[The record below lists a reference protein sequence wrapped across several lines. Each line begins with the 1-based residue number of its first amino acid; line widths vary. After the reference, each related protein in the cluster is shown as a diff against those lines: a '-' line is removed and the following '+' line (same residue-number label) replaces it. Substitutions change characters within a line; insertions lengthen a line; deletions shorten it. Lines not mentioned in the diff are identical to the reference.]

1 MAYPEFEGKCRLP
14 EFATPKRYDVH
25 LTPDLVTCAFQGVVK
40 IDVNIVSSTKYIVL
54 NAADLSVDHSSLS
67 FLPISSSQEMKAV
80 NVGMIKEDEILV
92 AEFGEELP
100 LGVGVLSISFQG
112 TLNDQMKGFY
122 KSTYEFNGEKRNM
135 AVTQFEPADARRCFP
150 CWDEPA
156 AKATF
161 KITLD
166 VPSDLVALSN
176 MPVERE
182 TKHGDLKTVYFEE
195 SPIMSTYLVAVV
207 VGMFDYI
214 ESHTSDGIKVR
225 CYCQVGKTDQ
235 GKFALG
241 VAVKTLELYRKYFDV
256 PYSLPK
262 LDMIAIPDFAAG
274 AMENYGL
281 VTYRETAL
289 LYDEKHSAAANK
301 QRVAIV
307 VAHELAHQWFGNLV
321 TMEWW
326 THLWLNEGFATWVSY
341 LAADV
346 LFPEWNIWTQ
356 FLDQTVDGLR
366 LDGLS
371 ESHPIEVDIN
381 HASEIDEIFDAI
393 SYRKGASVI
402 RMLQSY
408 LGADTF
414 QRALASYIKKYA
426 CSNAKTEDLWA
437 VLEEESGEPVKQLM
451 NSWTQQKGYPF
462 LSAKLKD
469 QKLELEQSLF
479 LLSGSPG
486 EGEWIVPVTLCCG
499 SYDTR
504 QSFLLKEKTGAVDV
518 KDSTWIKLNVDQTAF
533 YRVKYDEVLE
543 AKLRQAIEGNKL
555 TPTDRFGVL
564 DDSYALCTSGRQS
577 LTSLLTLMG
586 SFKEET
592 DYTVLS
598 HLITI
603 SYKVVSIVADATPA
617 ILDDLKK
624 YFINLFKRPAGK
636 LGWEPKPGES
646 HLDAMLRGEI
656 LTVLAEFGHEDTL
669 NEATRRFDAFCA
681 DRDSPLL
688 PPDTRKAAYTAVM
701 QKVTASNKSGYEALL
716 KVYKETD
723 LSQEKSRIIG
733 SLASCPD
740 PNVVLEVLNFLL
752 SPEVRS
758 QDAIFGLGVSFEGRE
773 IAWKWLQEN
782 WDHISKT
789 WGSGYLIAR
798 FISAIVSPFSSIEK
812 AKEVEEY
819 FASRMKPAI
828 ARTLRQSI
836 ERVHI
841 NAGWVQAVQKD
852 NHLAQVVVELSQRN

>member
-1 MAYPEFEGKCRLP
+1 MAYSQFKGQSRLP
-14 EFATPKRYDVH
+14 KSTIPKRYDIY
-25 LTPDLVTCAFQGVVK
+25 LKPDLISCKFDGVVL
-40 IDVNIVSSTKYIVL
+40 IDVDVVSPTKHVVL
-54 NAADLSVDHSSLS
+54 NAADLTVDSSSVS
-67 FLPISSSQEMKAV
+67 FKPSSSSQELKSV
-80 NVGMIKEDEILV
+80 NVGLIKEDEILV

-100 LGVGVLSISFQG
+100 VGVGVLRLCFQG

-122 KSTYEFNGEKRNM
+122 RSTFEHNGEKRNM

-176 MPVERE
+176 MPVIEE
-182 TKHGDLKTVYFEE
+182 KKEGDLKTVYFEE

-207 VGMFDYI
+207 VGLFDYV

-225 CYCQVGKTDQ
+225 CYCQVGKADQ
-235 GKFALG
+235 GKFALE
-241 VAVKTLELYRKYFDV
+241 VAVKTLELYKKYFDV
-256 PYSLPK
+256 PYTLPK
-262 LDMIAIPDFAAG
+262 LDMVAIPDFAAG

-289 LYDEKHSAAANK
+289 LYDEKHSAASNK

-356 FLDQTVDGLR
+356 FLDQTTDGLR

-371 ESHPIEVDIN
+371 ESHPIEVEIN

-393 SYRKGASVI
+393 SYKKGASVI

-408 LGADTF
+408 LGADPF
-414 QRALASYIKKYA
+414 QRALASYVKKYA

-437 VLEEESGEPVKQLM
+437 VLEEKSGEPVKQLM
-451 NSWTQQKGYPF
+451 NSWTQQKGYPVI
-462 LSAKLKD
+462 SVKIKD

-479 LLSGSPG
+479 LLSGLPG
-486 EGEWIVPVTLCCG
+486 DGQWIVPITLGCG
-499 SYDTR
+499 SYDNR
-504 QSFLLKEKTGAVDV
+504 QSFLLKEKCGTIDV
-518 KDSTWIKLNVDQTAF
+518 KDSAWIKLNVDQTAF
-533 YRVKYDEVLE
+533 YRVKYDENLE
-543 AKLRQAIEGNKL
+543 AKLRLAIERNEL
-555 TPTDRFGVL
+555 SPTDRFGIL
-564 DDSYALCTSGRQS
+564 DDSFALCTSGRQS

-603 SYKVVSIVADATPA
+603 SYQVVRIVADATPET
-617 ILDDLKK
+617 LDNLKK
-624 YFINLFKRPAGK
+624 IFINLFDYPARK
-636 LGWEPKPGES
+636 LGWEPKSGES
-646 HLDAMLRGEI
+646 HLDSMLRGEL
-656 LTVLAEFGHEDTL
+656 LTVLAELGHENTL

-681 DRDSPLL
+681 NRDSSLL

-701 QKVTASNKSGYEALL
+701 QKVNESNKSGYEAVL
-716 KVYKETD
+716 KVYRETD
-723 LSQEKSRIIG
+723 LSQEKVRIIG
-733 SLASCPD
+733 KSSPHCSLASCPD
-740 PNVVLEVLNFLL
+740 ANVVLEVLNFLL

-758 QDAIFGLGVSFEGRE
+758 QDAIIGLGVSMEGRE
-773 IAWKWLQEN
+773 TAWKWLQDK

-789 WGSGYLIAR
+789 WGSGYLIGR
-798 FISAIVSPFSSIEK
+798 FISAIVSPV
-812 AKEVEEY
+812 AV
-819 FASRMKPAI
+819 A
-828 ARTLRQSI
+828 T
-836 ERVHI
+836 V
-841 NAGWVQAVQKD
+841 VAVQITLQPDKMPP
-852 NHLAQVVVELSQRN
+852 HIGKAYKIATLSRLGLL